1 MYVYKVY
8 NIYYTLYIIY
18 QIVYIIY
25 YIRCNIVYFIYM
37 YREKQNERERGGR
50 GRENYKRIE
59 LNQII
64 YAHHA
69 ASFSFLPTY
78 L

>member
-8 NIYYTLYIIY
+8 NIYYALYIIY

-37 YREKQNERERGGR
+37 YREKQNERERGG
-50 GRENYKRIE
+50 EK
-59 LNQII
+59 II
-64 YAHHA
+64 KE
-69 ASFSFLPTY
+69 SN
-78 L
+78 

>member
-1 MYVYKVY
+1 
-8 NIYYTLYIIY
+8 
-18 QIVYIIY
+18 
-25 YIRCNIVYFIYM
+25 M
-37 YREKQNERERGGR
+37 YREKQNEREGG

-78 L
+78 LVT